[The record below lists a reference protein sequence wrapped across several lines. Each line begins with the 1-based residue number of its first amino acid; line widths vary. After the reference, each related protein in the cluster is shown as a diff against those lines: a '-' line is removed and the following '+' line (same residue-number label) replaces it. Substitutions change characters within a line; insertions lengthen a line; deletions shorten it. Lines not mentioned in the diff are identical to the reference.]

1 MPKMWKFYQAL
12 NQSKALIQCHGPYTV
27 SDKKVFSRALKP
39 ADTTKVSEESITQ
52 SLIAARDS
60 TRSAQQGGDAGS
72 DLAVFESL
80 WCTTVVALNVL
91 IKTGELGHV
100 NFGWGILGLCN
111 GYVGHTSE
119 DKDAHF
125 LSLKTRLRT
134 ALNYLDSTKNGTEV
148 DKSTEVDLGTEGYQG
163 FEVRDVIEAARESI
177 EAARVAIEAD
187 LKAHMLKKMNR
198 EVHICAT
205 LLLQLFRQ
213 ERWSRIEWYHGIA
226 IAKQWA
232 KRLGMEIEDQA
243 IS

>member
-39 ADTTKVSEESITQ
+39 ADTTKVSDEDITQ

-60 TRSAQQGGDAGS
+60 TRSAQHGGDASG
-72 DLAVFESL
+72 DLAVFENL
-80 WCTTVVALNVL
+80 WCTTVAALNVL

>member
-12 NQSKALIQCHGPYTV
+12 NQSKALIHCHGPYTV

-60 TRSAQQGGDAGS
+60 TRSAQHGGDAGS
-72 DLAVFESL
+72 DLAVFENL

-134 ALNYLDSTKNGTEV
+134 ALNYLDSTKNETEV

-163 FEVRDVIEAARESI
+163 SEARDVIEAAHD
-177 EAARVAIEAD
+177 AIEAE
-187 LKAHMLKKMNR
+187 KPYILKKMNR

-232 KRLGMEIEDQA
+232 KRLDMVIEDQA